1 MLAIP
6 VAHLGGEDDID
17 TVLPMITD
25 NVAYVIG
32 LENYGI
38 KEGNGADMV
47 LLNTKDYKNS
57 IIDIPERLLIIK
69 SGQIIYKASYD
80 VTKYYQ

>member
-69 SGQIIYKASYD
+69 VGRLFIRPHMM
-80 VTKYYQ
+80 